1 MATLKG
7 SFPASKPGGKAGK
20 GKAAAPAQVAVTDSA
35 EQEHQRVA
43 DELKRFDFDSVRA
56 RLKNYRP
63 RARRNCHH
71 AHRVVDADNSGA
83 VSRFHSAMA
92 LTSV

>member
-20 GKAAAPAQVAVTDSA
+20 GKAAAPAVVVAVTDSA
-35 EQEHQRVA
+35 EQEHERVC

-56 RLKNYRP
+56 P
-63 RARRNCHH
+63 
-71 AHRVVDADNSGA
+71 S
-83 VSRFHSAMA
+83 
-92 LTSV
+92 